1 MESQRKIRVL
11 YRKCGSIKAVSRRTG
26 ISVPTVRKIVKSED
40 ALEVSYK
47 RSVQQYPKLG
57 EYKETLEKLLRDN
70 RFAKPQRTGKM
81 LFEDLK
87 DLGYCG
93 SYSAVNRYIGT
104 WKERTSGISPDAC
117 VPLSFAPG
125 EAFQF
130 DWSSEHAIICDEV
143 VPVKVAHFTLCYS
156 GKKFTYIYPNE
167 TQEMVFDAHVRAFE
181 FFGGTP
187 LRGIY
192 DNMTTAVKKVLK
204 GKEREWN
211 PNFERLCAHYRIE
224 PTACTP
230 GRGNEKG
237 RVERQVSIDRE
248 QFFTPMPKGSSLQEL
263 NDRLMS
269 QLIHYNNTH
278 KHPKD
283 KDKTLE
289 EVFAQESSFLVPAP
303 VLFDGCKETTIKVS
317 HTCLAMFDRN
327 SYSVQCA
334 YAGKIVQC
342 KSYADRL
349 VFVYEGKEVGR
360 HIRQFT
366 RGGTYYDWQH
376 YLPLLARKPGALR
389 NGSPFAEMPL
399 PDELL
404 FVQNHLQQHPH
415 GLRDFAHIL
424 SHIPTESMDSV
435 VAACSVAIQ
444 SGTISKDVILNI
456 LLRNNDQ
463 PDPAPD
469 LSTLPYMKLK
479 HIPTDDCSR
488 YNQFLKAGA
497 SS

>member
-1 MESQRKIRVL
+1 MESRRKIRSL
-11 YRKCGSIKAVSRRTG
+11 YRKCGSIKEVSRRTG
-26 ISVPTVRKIVKSED
+26 ISVPTVRKIVKFEE
-40 ALEVSYK
+40 AVEVSYK

-57 EYKETLEKLLRDN
+57 GYKETLEKLLRDN

-81 LFEDLK
+81 LFEDLQN
-87 DLGYCG
+87 LGYCG
-93 SYSAVNRYIGT
+93 SYSAVNRYISA
-104 WKERTSGISPDAC
+104 WKERTSNIRPDAC
-117 VPLSFAPG
+117 IPLFFAPG

-130 DWSSEHAIICDEV
+130 DWSSEHVIIGDGV
-143 VPVKVAHFTLCYS
+143 VSVKAAHFTLCYS

-167 TQEMVFDAHVRAFE
+167 TQEMVFDAHVRAFV

-211 PNFERLCAHYRIE
+211 PKFERLCAHYHIE

-237 RVERQVSIDRE
+237 RVERQVSIDRD

-317 HTCLAMFDRN
+317 NTCLAMFDRN
-327 SYSVQCA
+327 SYSVQCT

-349 VFVYEGKEVGR
+349 VFIYEGKEVGQ

-389 NGSPFAEMPL
+389 NGAPFAEMPL

-404 FVQNHLQQHPH
+404 FVQNHLQQHPQ

-424 SHIPTESMDSV
+424 SYIPTESMDSV
-435 VAACSVAIQ
+435 VAACSMAIQ

-456 LLRNNDQ
+456 LLRKKDQ
-463 PDPAPD
+463 PDLPPD
-469 LSTLPYMKLK
+469 LSAPPHMKL
-479 HIPTDDCSR
+479 HHTPTDDCSR
-488 YNQFLKAGA
+488 YNQFLKGGV
-497 SS
+497 